1 MHNFLKGIILERSKH
16 DTSSFAQFSVDQS
29 RTFACGI
36 QTLRYRRRR
45 ALGYGN
51 FDRPRQVNYY
61 RRRIKRMENKYGMDF
76 DKFTARL
83 KGKATPAQEDDWL
96 AWKSARSM
104 LADWQKTYQDL
115 RHEISETA

>member
-1 MHNFLKGIILERSKH
+1 MTLHTSPNSVLNKVARSLVAAKR
-16 DTSSFAQFSVDQS
+16 FA
-29 RTFACGI
+29 TMEE
-36 QTLRYRRRR
+36 
-45 ALGYGN
+45 ALWDMAVSTVRGK
-51 FDRPRQVNYY
+51 VTYY

-76 DKFTARL
+76 DKFTTHL

-115 RHEISETA
+115 LNASHR